1 MRRATE
7 VTDAPYMTPVPHRG
21 HRNDSSYI
29 SYVAEAIAEARG
41 LDAET
46 VSAVT
51 AENAKRLFRI
61 S

>member
-1 MRRATE
+1 
-7 VTDAPYMTPVPHRG
+7 MTPVPHRG